1 MQQVLLVIYF
11 ICSSVYMCFPGGLD
25 SKGFACSEGRP
36 GIDPWIGNIPCR
48 RKWQPTLVFLPG
60 ESHGQWS
67 LTGYSPC
74 CRRRAGHDLAMEQ
87 QTSNNTSQWYHDSVF
102 ILGNRS
108 NTHSTQLLFLP
119 LLLTPDSSST
129 ARVSFLPHQGLCTSR
144 FHYTVGRKDKMYLN
158 LLGVLPTSLI

>member
-1 MQQVLLVIYF
+1 MI
-11 ICSSVYMCFPGGLD
+11 GLPWWL
-25 SKGFACSEGRP
+25 SGKECACQCRRHTFN
-36 GIDPWIGNIPCR
+36 PWIQKIPWR
-48 RKWQPTLVFLPG
+48 RKWQPTPVFMPRK
-60 ESHGQWS
+60 SHGQWS
-67 LTGYSPC
+67 LTGYSPR